1 MSSASLKNGVVRSSG
16 AVTAEEKKDQKLAV
30 EDQHFLALT
39 DGLEEAK
46 SAIGN
51 TDENV
56 VLKRLPK
63 LASSIDSLNYL
74 TKGSGVVR
82 LNSTALVSNMQSSKL
97 AFRKIVD
104 PIKIKKENKEC
115 VESTVPRANFY
126 DYYFFV
132 IVTLIF
138 LLWMM
143 LSCRLVEHLKSV
155 KLIVFVQAKEA
166 TAGEKWF
173 HMPKTE
179 LTPTIKRD
187 MQLLRLRNVL
197 DPKRHYR
204 RENEKD
210 VPKYFQTGTIMEGP
224 TEYFSSR
231 LTKKERK
238 QTLADEILADE
249 KAKTYFKR
257 KYDEIQTVKASGGKN
272 FYKSIKR
279 KRNRR

>member
-1 MSSASLKNGVVRSSG
+1 MSSASLKNGVERSSG
-16 AVTAEEKKDQKLAV
+16 DVTAEEKKDQNLAV

-39 DGLEEAK
+39 HDLEEAK
-46 SAIGN
+46 STIEKN
-51 TDENV
+51 DENV

-82 LNSTALVSNMQSSKL
+82 LNSAALVSNMQSSKL
-97 AFRKIVD
+97 AFRKIAD
-104 PIKIKKENKEC
+104 PIKIKRENKE
-115 VESTVPRANFY
+115 
-126 DYYFFV
+126 
-132 IVTLIF
+132 
-138 LLWMM
+138 
-143 LSCRLVEHLKSV
+143 
-155 KLIVFVQAKEA
+155 AKEA

-173 HMPKTE
+173 DMPKTE

-204 RENEKD
+204 RENEKE

-238 QTLADEILADE
+238 QTLADEILANE
-249 KAKTYFKR
+249 KAKAYFKR

>member
-1 MSSASLKNGVVRSSG
+1 MSLASLKNGVERSSG
-16 AVTAEEKKDQKLAV
+16 AVTPEEKKDQNLAV
-30 EDQHFLALT
+30 EDQHFPFLALT
-39 DGLEEAK
+39 DDLKEAK
-46 SAIGN
+46 SAIEKI
-51 TDENV
+51 DENV

-63 LASSIDSLNYL
+63 LASSIDTLNYL

-82 LNSTALVSNMQSSKL
+82 LNSTALMSNMQSSKL
-97 AFRKIVD
+97 AFRKIAD
-104 PIKIKKENKEC
+104 PIKIKRENKEC
-115 VESTVPRANFY
+115 VESTVPL
-126 DYYFFV
+126 
-132 IVTLIF
+132 TLIV

-143 LSCRLVEHLKSV
+143 LNCRLVEHLRRV
-155 KLIVFVQAKEA
+155 KLIIFVQAKEA

-173 HMPKTE
+173 HIPKTE

-204 RENEKD
+204 RENEKE
-210 VPKYFQTGTIMEGP
+210 VPKYFQTGTIMESP

-249 KAKTYFKR
+249 KAKAYFKR

-272 FYKSIKR
+272 FYRSIKR

>member
-1 MSSASLKNGVVRSSG
+1 MSSASLKNEVERSSG
-16 AVTAEEKKDQKLAV
+16 VVTAEEKKDQNLAV

-39 DGLEEAK
+39 DDLEEAK
-46 SAIGN
+46 SAIEKNGA
-51 TDENV
+51 NV

-82 LNSTALVSNMQSSKL
+82 LNSAALVSNMQSSKL
-97 AFRKIVD
+97 AFRKIAD
-104 PIKIKKENKEC
+104 PIKIKRENKE
-115 VESTVPRANFY
+115 
-126 DYYFFV
+126 
-132 IVTLIF
+132 
-138 LLWMM
+138 
-143 LSCRLVEHLKSV
+143 
-155 KLIVFVQAKEA
+155 AKEA

-204 RENEKD
+204 RENEKE

-238 QTLADEILADE
+238 QTLADEILANE
-249 KAKTYFKR
+249 KAKAYFKR

-272 FYKSIKR
+272 FYKSVKR
-279 KRNRR
+279 KRNGR

>member
-1 MSSASLKNGVVRSSG
+1 MSSASLKNGVERSSG
-16 AVTAEEKKDQKLAV
+16 AVTAEEKKIFAV
-30 EDQHFLALT
+30 EDQHFHALT
-39 DGLEEAK
+39 DDLEEAN
-46 SAIGN
+46 SAIE
-51 TDENV
+51 ENNENE

-63 LASSIDSLNYL
+63 LASSIGSLNYL

-82 LNSTALVSNMQSSKL
+82 LNSRALVSNMQSSKL
-97 AFRKIVD
+97 TFRKIVD
-104 PIKIKKENKEC
+104 PIKIKRENE
-115 VESTVPRANFY
+115 ET
-126 DYYFFV
+126 
-132 IVTLIF
+132 
-138 LLWMM
+138 
-143 LSCRLVEHLKSV
+143 
-155 KLIVFVQAKEA
+155 KEA

-187 MQLLRLRNVL
+187 MQLLKLRNVL

-204 RENEKD
+204 RENERE

-257 KYDEIQTVKASGGKN
+257 KYDEIQTVKVSGGKN